1 VACGPSGAWAA
12 AAGLA
17 LSAACGARPPRVPTP
32 APERSGVS
40 SVRVLENPDRKP
52 APADAVVERMTP
64 AFASDANALPV
75 YPAHA
80 LAAGCREGTVA
91 IRVQIGDDGNVSRVE
106 YVPDRPVANDAC
118 HSAFWAATSS
128 AVRTWRFAPAF
139 RQTPRPGPD
148 LDGDDRPDFTRWEQS
163 PAAIYLDF
171 EFAFRVVEGRGRVL
185 SR

>member
-1 VACGPSGAWAA
+1 VACGPSGAWAV
-12 AAGLA
+12 AAGLV
-17 LSAACGARPPRVPTP
+17 LTAACGARPRVATQ
-32 APERSGVS
+32 ALERSGVS

-52 APADAVVERMTP
+52 APIDAVVERMTP
-64 AFASDANALPV
+64 AFASDANALPA

-80 LAAGCREGTVA
+80 LAAECRDGTVA
-91 IRVQIGDDGNVSRVE
+91 IRLQLDEEGNVSRVE
-106 YVPDRPVANDAC
+106 HVPARPVVDDTC

-148 LDGDDRPDFTRWEQS
+148 LNGDGQPDFTRWEQS